1 MNKLLLTLTAVLS
14 FNNFSFAQEENLVEV
29 FLIDAYVKLELPDRF
44 ILSFFTSEEVKSKVI
59 INEEFELVVSDLYSD
74 KVTASIDIS
83 NMKFKNKSVPF
94 VIVTEDQS
102 GKIERSEVFD
112 FELPFEPKIENES
125 NFLLLCLFGGVVF
138 AVPNPVFVID
148 GDQNYFSFTK
158 EIPLITFRSKGFNYP
173 SGYLGIEYSY
183 IFNAESRKF
192 FRFGYKHFF
201 EVKPFEYISPG
212 INYTTNFNGFNGIS
226 PEFSIGLFEIE
237 NTFTIYTRYR
247 YNLKPGTSSKAFHE
261 FSIGLYSSFF
271 SFYY

>member
-14 FNNFSFAQEENLVEV
+14 FNNLSIAQEENLVEV

-138 AVPNPVFVID
+138 VVPNPVFVID

-226 PEFSIGLFEIE
+226 PEFSIGLIEIE

-247 YNLKPGTSSKAFHE
+247 YNLKPGSSSKAFHE
-261 FSIGLYSSFF
+261 FTIGLYSSFF

>member
-1 MNKLLLTLTAVLS
+1 MNKLILTLFAVLS
-14 FNNFSFAQEENLVEV
+14 FNNLSLAQEENIVEV

-59 INEEFELVVSDLYSD
+59 INEEFELVVSDLYSS

-112 FELPFEPKIENES
+112 FELPYEPKIESES

-138 AVPNPVFVID
+138 AIPNPVFVID
-148 GDQNYFSFTK
+148 GDRNYFSLTK
-158 EIPLITFRSKGFNYP
+158 EIPLLTFRSKGFNYP

-183 IFNAESRKF
+183 IFNSESQKY
-192 FRFGYKHFF
+192 FRVGYKHFF
-201 EVKPFEYISPG
+201 EVKPFKYISPG
-212 INYTTNFNGFNGIS
+212 INFTTNFNGFNGLS
-226 PEFSIGLFEIE
+226 PEFSVGIIEIE

-247 YNLKPGTSSKAFHE
+247 YNLKPGSTSKAFHE

-271 SFYY
+271 SLYY

>member
-1 MNKLLLTLTAVLS
+1 MNKLLLILLTLLGFNSILLS
-14 FNNFSFAQEENLVEV
+14 QEENLVEV
-29 FLIDAYVKLELPDRF
+29 FLIDAYVKLEVPDRF
-44 ILSFFTSEEVKSKVI
+44 ILSFFTSEEVKSKVL
-59 INEEFELVVSDLYSD
+59 INDEFEFVVSDMFSD

-83 NMKFKNKSVPF
+83 NMKFKNKTVPF
-94 VIVTEDQS
+94 VIITEDQS
-102 GKIERSEVFD
+102 GKIERSEVYD

-148 GDQNYFSFTK
+148 GDQNYFSLTK

-183 IFNAESRKF
+183 IFNAENRKY

-212 INYTTNFNGFNGIS
+212 MNFTTNFDGYNGIS

-247 YNLKPGTSSKAFHE
+247 YNLKPGSSSKVFHE